1 MDKYLSYLLC
11 AFAALGAIAC
21 VGVARAQRDG
31 LPPSFVAPSAAKGG
45 EATVAL
51 VLSGGAAR
59 GYAHVGVIKVLEAE
73 GLRPDIVVGCSAGS
87 IVGSLYASGLTMAE
101 LDRAIERLDASAF
114 DDWAMP
120 GLGLRDSPLGLFKGE
135 KLHAFLD
142 ANLKHHLMEQFPI
155 RFAAVAT
162 NLATGAVTI
171 FNAGD
176 AGIAVHASSAV
187 PGVIAP
193 AKIGDTLYGDCQ
205 ISSPMPVLAARRM
218 GATKVI
224 AVDVIYPPHDARLT
238 STMNV
243 LFQSMSI
250 SAYRLKEFERGSAD
264 LVISPR
270 LPHTSGQLSFAD
282 RARIVATGES
292 AAREALEDLRNA
304 FGRK

>member
-1 MDKYLSYLLC
+1 VAKYLSFLLC
-11 AFAALGAIAC
+11 AFAAIAAIAWM
-21 VGVARAQRDG
+21 GGARAQREG
-31 LPPSFVAPSAAKGG
+31 VPPSFVAPAAAKGVK
-45 EATVAL
+45 ATVAL

-87 IVGSLYASGLTMAE
+87 IVGSLYASGLTIVE
-101 LDRAIERLDASAF
+101 LEQAIGRLDSSSF

-120 GLGLRDSPLGLFKGE
+120 GLGMRDSPLGLFKGDN
-135 KLHAFLD
+135 LHAFLD
-142 ANLKHHLMEQFPI
+142 ANLKRHLMEQFPI

-162 NLATGAVTI
+162 NLTTGAVTI

-193 AKIGDTLYGDCQ
+193 TRIGGTLYGDCQ
-205 ISSPMPVLAARRM
+205 VSSPLPVLAARRM

-224 AVDVIYPPHDARLT
+224 AVDVIYPPDDAHLT

-243 LFQSMSI
+243 LFQSMTI
-250 SAYRLKEFERGSAD
+250 STYRLKEFERASAD
-264 LVISPR
+264 VVIAPG
-270 LPHTSGQLSFAD
+270 LPHTAGQLSFGD
-282 RARIVATGES
+282 RTRIIAAGEA
-292 AAREALEDLRNA
+292 AARESLERLRKV
-304 FGRK
+304 FKR